1 MEVANTSQNQ
11 QKVHK
16 KMEQYLSNH
25 MDPTVL
31 EFEKL
36 SDRYKSK
43 YTKFSNIEEF
53 ELWLIVNK

>member
-16 KMEQYLSNH
+16 KMEQYLSHH
-25 MDPTVL
+25 MDPVVL

-53 ELWLIVNK
+53 EL